1 MIRNGQQ
8 SIWRQ
13 YLQRKS
19 YQESI
24 QGACLLWGECIW
36 WVTSNILSQWQK
48 KTFCQSVVVPL
59 CLQYEVH
66 YGNYGS
72 FFEERYVV
80 VFWAGASKRDFWE
93 GKKTEKGDVDNN
105 VWAGSGMMQVK
116 DIKVAKIWK
125 WSCMYFLSGFNQ
137 PIFRR
142 QRVQFPNTSQHFL
155 AFLPRFRWEYLLVLI
170 AY

>member
-48 KTFCQSVVVPL
+48 KHFVSLLLFHFVSNMKSITVT
-59 CLQYEVH
+59 
-66 YGNYGS
+66 S

-93 GKKTEKGDVDNN
+93 GKKTEKGDVDND